1 VRAPLSLFGDP
12 DKMNAPT
19 IFSPANPAKLL
30 RQQIRA
36 GRHTTVTTGMA
47 PGHLQANLVILPAD
61 WADEFAS
68 YCAANPKPCP
78 LIARSEP
85 GDPTLPSL
93 GNDIDVR
100 SDLPRYRIFHDG
112 KAMSE
117 ETDIAHLWRDDLVAF
132 ALGCS
137 YSFEAALLDA
147 GVPIRHIEQGKKVC
161 TYRTGLDTVPTGR
174 LHGRMVVSMR
184 NFTVPN
190 AIRAIEIT
198 SRFPRVHGAPIH
210 FGDPAAI
217 GIADID
223 KPEFGGEP
231 DIRPGEVPLF
241 WACGVTPQAVIEAA
255 KPPFCITHKAGHMLV
270 TDRLN
275 EEFRDA

>member
-1 VRAPLSLFGDP
+1 
-12 DKMNAPT
+12 MNAPT
-19 IFSPANPAKLL
+19 INPVRLL
-30 RQQIRA
+30 REEIRA
-36 GRHTTVTTGMA
+36 ARHTKVTTGLA
-47 PGHLQANLVILPAD
+47 PGHVQANLVILPMD
-61 WADEFAS
+61 WAQEFAAF
-68 YCAANPKPCP
+68 CAANPKPCP
-78 LIARSEP
+78 LIAQSEP
-85 GDPTLPSL
+85 GNPTLPTL
-93 GNDIDVR
+93 GDIDVR
-100 SDLPRYRIFHDG
+100 RDLPRYRVFRDG
-112 KAMSE
+112 MAVSE
-117 ETDIAHLWRDDLVAF
+117 ETDISALWRDDLVAF

-137 YSFEAALLDA
+137 YSFEAALLDG

-161 TYRTGLDTVPTGR
+161 TYRTTLDTVPAGR

-223 KPEFGGEP
+223 RPEYGGEP

-275 EEFRDA
+275 EEFRET